1 MSTIGQQSGAA
12 SDLDTLW
19 PYDHN
24 ELALCHGQL
33 KPRIVSRMITSV
45 HIDSTESQRHTG
57 AQKSKRDLSSLPSF
71 SSVLSTTTAQEVLF
85 AICRH
90 LRSVMETH
98 GAVEFAPA
106 TLLHL
111 RDSPA
116 VTLAADI
123 SFARSLLIQPSL
135 ASSTVS
141 KGRKGTTLCE
151 LWARTVNAFGSTG
164 AAVAEYLEPGAGLI
178 VSLPSD
184 LISPFARTASL
195 LRIQFSVRYQIGR
208 VYTSRSTSSQSADVP
223 NADQDLLRGAQ
234 GQALGQGQGHTPL
247 TPLGSGVGEHPS
259 GANEA
264 VFDIV
269 RAGAGQNK
277 TDVECEVLCVALSC
291 LSVFRSTLPLLAIRV
306 TDSRLLDAL
315 LEVCLWPL
323 HPSPSSAESGT
334 LDIEKLLRA
343 LSVCGDIEGGP
354 VSGMDSSTLDD
365 GTVPQYMQLLNE
377 LELPQWLARRLSP
390 FFRLFSLQLNQFLF
404 EGEKH
409 PALVGR
415 PLQALD
421 DLERE
426 FYNLDTIIAMQRL
439 LAKQGDSVGKSS
451 LSAPTDDEQSTSQHK
466 QKNRTVTAMPQ
477 LSAHSNVLKGDT
489 ASKLPAAQQ
498 QVELSSVLGGIGVKM
513 SGPAGRSPAVPKGK
527 DSRSPPFN
535 GSQEAKAGS
544 GVKAGGIKEGAGEAA
559 GQGHSHEVFTREDLA
574 R

>member
-12 SDLDTLW
+12 SDPDSLW

-33 KPRIVSRMITSV
+33 KPRNVSRMIATAHLDGS
-45 HIDSTESQRHTG
+45 ESQKHSG
-57 AQKSKRDLSSLPSF
+57 AQRSKRDVPSLPSF
-71 SSVLSTTTAQEVLF
+71 SSIISTTTAQEVLL
-85 AICRH
+85 ALSKH

-123 SFARSLLIQPSL
+123 SFARSLLVAPSL
-135 ASSTVS
+135 AATNVS
-141 KGRKGTTLCE
+141 KGRKGSSLYD

-164 AAVAEYLEPGAGLI
+164 TAVAEYLEPGAGLI

-195 LRIQFSVRYQIGR
+195 LRIQSSVRYQIGR
-208 VYTSRSTSSQSADVP
+208 VYTSRSTSNQNTDAPEV
-223 NADQDLLRGAQ
+223 DQDLLRGAQ
-234 GQALGQGQGHTPL
+234 GQALGQGQGRTPL

-269 RAGAGQNK
+269 RGGKGKNK
-277 TDVECEVLCVALSC
+277 TDVECEVLSVALSC

-315 LEVCLWPL
+315 LEVCLWPPA
-323 HPSPSSAESGT
+323 PSPPSPRIAAESGT
-334 LDIEKLLRA
+334 IDFEKLLRA
-343 LSVCGDIEGGP
+343 LSVCGDIEGGAVP
-354 VSGMDSSTLDD
+354 GIDNSSLDD
-365 GTVPQYMQLLNE
+365 GTVPQYLQLLNE
-377 LELPQWLARRLSP
+377 LELPQWLAKRLSP
-390 FFRLFSLQLNQFLF
+390 FFRLFSQQHNQFLL

-409 PALVGR
+409 PVFTGR

-439 LAKQGDSVGKSS
+439 LAKQGDALDKSPASVSTDGE
-451 LSAPTDDEQSTSQHK
+451 LSTNDLK
-466 QKNRTVTAMPQ
+466 LKNR
-477 LSAHSNVLKGDT
+477 SADT

-498 QVELSSVLGGIGVKM
+498 QVELSSVLGGIGVKA
-513 SGPAGRSPAVPKGK
+513 SGPGGRSPAVLKGKEQRALPPKG
-527 DSRSPPFN
+527 SQ
-535 GSQEAKAGS
+535 GSKIVPRDKAEGTRGS
-544 GVKAGGIKEGAGEAA
+544 AA
-559 GQGHSHEVFTREDLA
+559 ETVGQGHCQEVFTREDLA

>member
-12 SDLDTLW
+12 SDPDSLW

-33 KPRIVSRMITSV
+33 KPRNVSRMIATAHLDGS
-45 HIDSTESQRHTG
+45 ESQKHSG
-57 AQKSKRDLSSLPSF
+57 AQRSKREVPSLPSF
-71 SSVLSTTTAQEVLF
+71 SSVISTTTAQEVLL
-85 AICRH
+85 ALSRH

-123 SFARSLLIQPSL
+123 SFARSLLVAPSL
-135 ASSTVS
+135 ASTNVP
-141 KGRKGTTLCE
+141 KGRKGSSLYD

-164 AAVAEYLEPGAGLI
+164 TAVAEYLEPGAGLI

-195 LRIQFSVRYQIGR
+195 LRIQSSVRYQIGR
-208 VYTSRSTSSQSADVP
+208 VYTSRSTSNQNTDAPEV
-223 NADQDLLRGAQ
+223 DQDLLRGAQ
-234 GQALGQGQGHTPL
+234 GQVLGQGQGRTPL

-269 RAGAGQNK
+269 RGGKGKNK
-277 TDVECEVLCVALSC
+277 TDVECEVLSVALSC

-315 LEVCLWPL
+315 LEVCLWPPA
-323 HPSPSSAESGT
+323 PSPPSPRIAAESGT
-334 LDIEKLLRA
+334 IDFEKLLRA
-343 LSVCGDIEGGP
+343 LSVCGDIEGGAVP
-354 VSGMDSSTLDD
+354 GIDNSSLDD
-365 GTVPQYMQLLNE
+365 GTVPQYLQLLNE
-377 LELPQWLARRLSP
+377 LELPQWLAKRLSP
-390 FFRLFSLQLNQFLF
+390 FFRLFSLQHNQFLL

-409 PALVGR
+409 PVFTGR

-439 LAKQGDSVGKSS
+439 LAKQGDALDKSPAS
-451 LSAPTDDEQSTSQHK
+451 ASTDGELSTNDLK
-466 QKNRTVTAMPQ
+466 LKNR
-477 LSAHSNVLKGDT
+477 SADT

-498 QVELSSVLGGIGVKM
+498 QVELSSVLGGIGVKA
-513 SGPAGRSPAVPKGK
+513 SGPGGRSPAVLKGKEQRALPPKGSQGGK
-527 DSRSPPFN
+527 IVPRDKADGTR
-535 GSQEAKAGS
+535 GS
-544 GVKAGGIKEGAGEAA
+544 AGETV
-559 GQGHSHEVFTREDLA
+559 GQGHCQEVFTREDLA